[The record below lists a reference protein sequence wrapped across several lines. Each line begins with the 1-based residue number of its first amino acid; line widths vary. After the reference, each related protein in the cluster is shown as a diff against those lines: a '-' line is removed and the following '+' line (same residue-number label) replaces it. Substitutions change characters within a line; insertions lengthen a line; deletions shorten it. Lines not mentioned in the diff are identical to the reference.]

1 MRNYGAY
8 KVISDLTYSRTGS
21 GYILDAGAGA
31 GDSQQGGTMLVN
43 MTAQEQDD
51 SSRARLREI
60 IAEKSFRE
68 GEFTLS
74 SGKKSDV
81 FFNMKPTMLDPEG
94 LNLIADQVLEKLE
107 DHGADYIGGL
117 LVGAA
122 PVLLSV
128 VQKSYLTGRPL
139 KGFWVRNE
147 RKAHGMQQMIDGEPE
162 EGDRLIIVDDVTTTG
177 ESVLRVVDA
186 MKSRGCNVVR
196 VLTVVDRCEG
206 AAERLKE
213 SGYDLI
219 SIFDRYDFTSRKP
232 LEVS

>member
-1 MRNYGAY
+1 M
-8 KVISDLTYSRTGS
+8 S
-21 GYILDAGAGA
+21 GDILDDGAGA
-31 GDSQQGGTMLVN
+31 GDRQQGGAMLVQ
-43 MTAQEQDD
+43 MTAREQDN
-51 SSRARLREI
+51 SGRARLREI

-94 LNLIADQVLEKLE
+94 LNLMADQVLEKLE
-107 DHGADYIGGL
+107 GHDAEYIGGL

-128 VQKSYLTGRPL
+128 VQKSFRTRREL

-147 RKAHGMQQMIDGEPE
+147 RKAHGMQQKIDGDPKK
-162 EGDRLIIVDDVTTTG
+162 GDRIIVVDDVTTTG
-177 ESVLRVVDA
+177 GSVLKAVDA
-186 MKSRGCNVVR
+186 MRERGCIVVC
-196 VLTVVDRCEG
+196 VLTIVDRCEG
-206 AAERLKE
+206 AVESLKE
-213 SGYDLI
+213 QGCDLI

-232 LEVS
+232 REVS